1 MCNERL
7 ILVNYGHNQLV
18 GFRERHGQ
26 GLVQVGQTWSNLKNG
41 PETTRLCEIH
51 IRILIIG
58 IEKYGDIL
66 VLGKFENNWMIR
78 LTKHRQKCT

>member
-26 GLVQVGQTWSNLKNG
+26 GSVQVGQTRSNLKNG

-51 IRILIIG
+51 IRI
-58 IEKYGDIL
+58 
-66 VLGKFENNWMIR
+66 
-78 LTKHRQKCT
+78 